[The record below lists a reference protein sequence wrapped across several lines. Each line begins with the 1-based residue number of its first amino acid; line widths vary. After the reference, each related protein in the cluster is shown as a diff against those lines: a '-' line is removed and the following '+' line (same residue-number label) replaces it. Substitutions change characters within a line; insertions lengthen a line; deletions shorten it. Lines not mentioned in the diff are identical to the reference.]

1 MIREEEE
8 DNMYVDF
15 SKEKKIKVKEE
26 EISNT

>member
-8 DNMYVDF
+8 DMYVDF
-15 SKEKKIKVKEE
+15 SKEKKIKIKEE